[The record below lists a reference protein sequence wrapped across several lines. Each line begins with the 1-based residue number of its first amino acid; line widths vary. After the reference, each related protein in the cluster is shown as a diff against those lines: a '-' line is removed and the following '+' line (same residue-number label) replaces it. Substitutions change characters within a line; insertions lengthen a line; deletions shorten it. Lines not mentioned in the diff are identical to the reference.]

1 MYMMKK
7 CMLVLVGLLSMAVC
21 TSAFASDDRPID
33 VSELPAPAR
42 QFIQTHFAKAQV
54 AYASVDG
61 SLFDKDYE
69 VAFTNGCK
77 VEFSRSGEW
86 KEVDA
91 KRAEFPMSIL
101 PQTIRT
107 YLRQNYPDTPV
118 SKADRDRRGYE
129 VELRNGLELEFDKNG
144 RLYKIDD

>member
-1 MYMMKK
+1 MKK
-7 CMLVLVGLLSMAVC
+7 RMLLLVGLLSMAVC
-21 TSAFASDDRPID
+21 TSAFASDERPID

-42 QFIQTHFAKAQV
+42 QFIQTHFANAQV

-69 VAFTNGCK
+69 VAFTDGRK
-77 VEFSRSGEW
+77 VEFTRSGEW

-91 KRAEFPMSIL
+91 KRADFPMSVL
-101 PQTIRT
+101 PQAIRS
-107 YLRQNYPDTPV
+107 YLHQHYPDAAV
-118 SKADRDRRGYE
+118 MQIDRDRHGYE
-129 VELRNGLELEFDKNG
+129 VKLRNGLELEFDKNG